1 MRTHNYLCRIN
12 DDQWIDL
19 MKIKSLDKRSFNSLI
34 QEGCRLVVKEKLGI
48 ISKQRKQRN
57 SLNNMFLNEAW
68 GNIID
73 LENKSRINLNFEFKG
88 FNSKKLTVGK
98 RLRNSIFN

>member
-34 QEGCRLVVKEKLGI
+34 QEGCRLVVQEKIQQL
-48 ISKQRKQRN
+48 STLRKNRN
-57 SLNNMFLNEAW
+57 SLQNMVSA
-68 GNIID
+68 
-73 LENKSRINLNFEFKG
+73 
-88 FNSKKLTVGK
+88 
-98 RLRNSIFN
+98 